1 MPQLEI
7 HHADGN
13 VTYSE
18 LSQQKPVMVG
28 SGQNCDVVLTDPSVK
43 RVHCRIVWRAD
54 KGEWRVEV
62 AADAGGVTLGGRSV
76 KAGSLR
82 SGDVVGIGNCRLY
95 MDDAGAAARPASLSE
110 EIESQIH
117 GTPATIDDESA
128 EPVQLDRGSIRKKA
142 HLVDNRGF
150 WAKFTEGF
158 KKKAKEQLQGEVDRP
173 PGQERILGS
182 PLVRW
187 MGLALLVIV
196 VLGLL
201 AFYDY
206 RRRAIIGL
214 FEAAQQAQTAGNYEV
229 AMKRFTEFVDTY
241 PRHALASNAKVQRA
255 LCEVESN
262 VGSSPSAALAD
273 ARKMLR
279 EQSKE
284 PGFAPQKDKITEV
297 IGKIAQNL
305 AESARA
311 NADRKSL
318 EQSQEAQELINRE
331 LQGTKLSSEADAKLA
346 QTQEAALAAITK
358 FEELGKTLQTM
369 DIAIQ
374 ERKTFD
380 AYAARERI
388 VMLYGDFATKA
399 EIVERME
406 QTHKLDLEAIQ
417 WEPLGKAAETQPRT
431 GAVEASTLLVDLKGG
446 AAAAATAGDAN
457 VAFLLA
463 SGGLSAHDGDSG
475 KVLWSMA
482 VGRDTNVL
490 PISITPPG
498 APDEP
503 MVLVSDS
510 RHDELVAVQTK
521 TGKVVWRQPLG
532 EPLEAAP
539 LLHRNKI
546 YQPGGKGS
554 LFVIDPKTGRI
565 DGRLNFGE
573 QRLTTTPAA
582 DLSGT
587 HLFLLG
593 EQYLLYVITLGGVPK
608 CEDIY
613 YTAHRPDSI
622 IASPLRML
630 RYLVLCENSTANTV
644 RMRVFLL
651 KVDGT
656 MDQEMQRLPPEGQP
670 PINGWIH
677 HQPAVFGNLMFVA
690 TDLENV
696 YVYSGGPPERADG
709 FTPVPVKTAGGG
721 TFPPGTR
728 PQAYPMYYNEKN
740 LLVSGSMVRHFDYA
754 AEQQSLT
761 PSKDPGERLPGAASQ
776 PIQRDPAAGGRVDS
790 LYVGRRIPGSSGIA
804 LTGLD
809 AKNLETKWE
818 ALLGS
823 GVLAIQPADASK
835 NTWVVLTRGGLVYS
849 VPAATLA
856 AGGVIDKP
864 IGRIEI
870 EGELSDK
877 TEPIVFPDGTSVYTP
892 NGTPNRLFVRGSGT
906 DAQIRPVDLLAPLRT
921 PVVQFEDGMLIPATD
936 GRIYWMSPAG
946 KQLADPFQP
955 PIAAEKPPE
964 WRGVALTSKKTI
976 VAVDSLGNFYQ
987 VVPQKGASPNLAE
1000 RGVNK
1005 FPKPIRSGI
1014 ATSGDLLGCVDDA
1027 NVFHIWDAEA
1037 LAAVSE
1043 IKLSSPASLGP
1054 VAASGHLFVAA
1065 GDDELVC
1072 VNPQGKEIWRHPLKG
1087 QNVVG
1092 RPLVKADAV
1101 HFVMASGLVRALRL
1115 ADGGELWTLDTEKS
1129 LSGGPIDVD
1138 GKLVVIGDDGS
1149 LNVVKVSGGK

>member
-13 VTYSE
+13 VTYAE
-18 LSQQKPVMVG
+18 LTEQKPVMVG
-28 SGQNCDVVLTDPSVK
+28 SGQNCDIVLSDPSVK

-76 KAGSLR
+76 KAGSIH
-82 SGDVVGIGNCRLY
+82 SGDVVGIGSCRLY
-95 MDDAGAAARPASLSE
+95 LDDAQGAKPSSVSA

-117 GTPATIDDESA
+117 GAPAALDDESA
-128 EPVQLDRGSIRKKA
+128 EPVQLGRGSIRKKA
-142 HLVDNRGF
+142 HLVDQRGF
-150 WAKFTEGF
+150 WAKFVEGF
-158 KKKAKEQLQGEVDRP
+158 KKTAKDQLKGEVDRP
-173 PGQERILGS
+173 PGEERILGS

-187 MGLALLVIV
+187 MLLGLIVLAL
-196 VLGLL
+196 GFGYF
-201 AFYDY
+201 FYDH

-214 FEAAQQAQTAGNYEV
+214 FEAAQKAETEGNYPV
-229 AMKRFTEFVDTY
+229 AVDRFTEFIDTY

-255 LCEVESN
+255 LCEVEDN
-262 VGSSPSAALAD
+262 VAASPSAALVD
-273 ARKMLR
+273 ARKLLR

-284 PGFAPQKDKITEV
+284 PGFAPLKDKITDV
-297 IGKIAQNL
+297 VGKIAQNL
-305 AESARA
+305 AEHARSAS
-311 NADRKSL
+311 DRKSL
-318 EQSQEAQELINRE
+318 EQSQEAQELIGRE
-331 LQGTKLSSEADAKLA
+331 LQGSKLSADAEAKLA

-358 FEELGKTLQTM
+358 FEEIGKTLQTM

-374 ERKTFD
+374 AAKTFD

-388 VMLYGDFATKA
+388 LMLYGDLLTKA
-399 EIVERME
+399 EIQDRME
-406 QTHKLDLEAIQ
+406 QAHKLDLEAIQ
-417 WEPLGKAAETQPRT
+417 WEVMGKAAETQPRA
-431 GAVEASTLLVDLKGG
+431 GAVAASTLLVDLKGG
-446 AAAAATAGDAN
+446 TAAAAGDGN
-457 VAFLLA
+457 VQFLLT
-463 SGGLSAHDGDSG
+463 SGGLTAHDGETG

-482 VGRDTNVL
+482 VGRDANVL
-490 PISITPPG
+490 PVPLTPPG
-498 APDEP
+498 APDP
-503 MVLVSDS
+503 LVLVSDA
-510 RHDELVAVQTK
+510 RHDELVAVQAK
-521 TGKVVWRQPLG
+521 SGKVVWRQPLG

-539 LLHRNKI
+539 LIHRGKI

-554 LFVIDPKTGRI
+554 LFVIDPNTGRI
-565 DGRLNFGE
+565 DGRLKFGE
-573 QRLTTTPAA
+573 QRLATTPAA

-593 EQYLLYVITLGGVPK
+593 EQYLLYIITLGGVPK

-630 RYLVLCENSTANTV
+630 RYLVLCENSTSNTV

-651 KVDGT
+651 KLDGT
-656 MDQEMQRLPPEGQP
+656 MDSEMQQLPPPGQP

-677 HQPAVFGNLMFVA
+677 HPPAVFGNLMFAA
-690 TDLENV
+690 TDLETV
-696 YVYSGGPPERADG
+696 YVYSGGPPEKADG

-721 TFPPGTR
+721 TMPPGTR
-728 PQAYPMYYNEKN
+728 PQAYPMYYSERD
-740 LLVSGSMVRHFDYA
+740 LLVAGSMVRHFSYE
-754 AEQQSLT
+754 AEKPVLG
-761 PSKDPGERLPGAASQ
+761 PSKDGEQLPGAASQ
-776 PIQRDPAAGGRVDS
+776 PIQRYPATGGRVDS

-804 LTGLD
+804 ITGLD
-809 AKNLETKWE
+809 SKNLSVKWE
-818 ALLGS
+818 ASLGT

-835 NTWVVLTRGGLVYS
+835 STWIVLTRSGLVYS

-877 TEPIVFPDGTSVYTP
+877 AEPLVFPDGSSIYTP
-892 NGTPNRLFVRGSGT
+892 SGTPNRLFFRASSA
-906 DAQIRPVDLLAPLRT
+906 DAQVRPVDLLAPLRT
-921 PVVQFEDGMLIPATD
+921 PVVLFEDGMLVPATD
-936 GRIYWMSPAG
+936 GRIYWISPATG
-946 KQLADPFQP
+946 KSLADPFQP
-955 PIAAEKPPE
+955 PIVAEKPTE

-976 VAVDSLGNFYQ
+976 VAIDSLGNFYQ

-1000 RGVNK
+1000 RGGNK

-1014 ATSGDLLGCVDDA
+1014 AVSGDLIGCVDDA
-1027 NVFHIWDAEA
+1027 NVFHIWDGEA
-1037 LAAVSE
+1037 LSAVSE

-1054 VAASGHLFVAA
+1054 VAAGGHLFVAA

-1092 RPLVKADAV
+1092 RPLVKGDTV
-1101 HFVMASGLVRALRL
+1101 YIVMSNGLVRALRL
-1115 ADGGELWTLDTEKS
+1115 TDGGELWTLDSEKS

-1149 LNVVKVSGGK
+1149 LNVVKPPGGN